1 MLSLAYT
8 AAMLGIEG
16 YVVRVEADSAAG
28 TPGFSIIGLP
38 DRALG
43 EARERVRAAIVNSG
57 FAYPAGRLLV
67 NLSPADVRKAGPAFD
82 LAIALALMGI
92 DEQLEGAALQTFI
105 VLGELAL
112 DGRLQPVSG
121 ILPMV
126 LGARSAGFSKLI
138 VPLRNGDEAALVS
151 GIELYAI
158 DSLRSALAVVM
169 GCGAKWRR
177 RTAPPVLEANDEAVH
192 GDLADV
198 RGQLAA
204 KRALEIAAAG
214 GHNLLLV
221 GPPGCG
227 KTMLARRLPSILPPM
242 SLSEALEV
250 TKIYSVAGLL
260 LGRPGVVRARPFRFP
275 HHTIS
280 QTALVG
286 GGAFVKPGEI
296 SLAHHGVL
304 FLDELPEFNR
314 SAIEIMRQ
322 PLEDGTVTVAR
333 AAGTFTYPARFQ
345 LVASMNPCPCGYRGT
360 RGAECRCDDA
370 MVAKYVGKLSG
381 PLLDRI
387 DLQIE
392 LARVP
397 FDDMVRYDG
406 GECSANIRQRV
417 VAAREVQQKRF
428 SATTLTCN
436 AEVPGNAMRRYCPL
450 DEAAMRLLAQ
460 ASAKRQFSARA
471 IDRIARVAR
480 TIADL
485 GDSAT
490 IGAEHVAEAIQ
501 YRSLERLAYGAGTS
515 NWGIASP
522 SRNAG
527 SSPGENCRPAQNA
540 PNSPYRALAS
550 SKRIS

>member
-1 MLSLAYT
+1 MLSLSFS

-28 TPGFSIIGLP
+28 TPAFVIIGLP

-43 EARERVRAAIVNSG
+43 EARERVRAAILNSG

-67 NLSPADVRKAGPAFD
+67 NLSPADVRKGGPAFD

-92 DEQLEGAALQTFI
+92 DEQIDRHAMQQFI
-105 VLGELAL
+105 ALGELAL
-112 DGRLQPVSG
+112 DGKLQPVSG

-126 LGARSAGFSKLI
+126 LGARNSGFTKLI
-138 VPLRNGDEAALVS
+138 VPTFNAEEAALVG

-158 DSLRSALAVVM
+158 DSLQSAVAVIE
-169 GCGAKWRR
+169 GHGAKWRR
-177 RTAPPVLEANDEAVH
+177 RTTAPSVEMPDEMAH

-198 RGQLAA
+198 RGQVGA

-227 KTMLARRLPSILPPM
+227 KTMLARRLPSILPAM
-242 SLSEALEV
+242 SLDEALEV

-260 LGRPGVVRARPFRFP
+260 LRRAGIVRARPFRFP

-286 GGAFVKPGEI
+286 GGALAKPGEI

-304 FLDELPEFNR
+304 FLDELPEFTR
-314 SAIEIMRQ
+314 SAIEVMRQ
-322 PLEDGTVTVAR
+322 PLEEGTVTIAR

-360 RGAECRCDDA
+360 RSVECRCDDA
-370 MVAKYVGKLSG
+370 MVAKYVSKLSG

-392 LARVP
+392 IARVP

-406 GECSANIRQRV
+406 GEHSFTIRQRV
-417 VAAREVQQKRF
+417 VAARDRQCERF
-428 SATTLTCN
+428 GGTSFACN
-436 AEVPGNAMRRYCPL
+436 AEIPGNAMRRYCSL
-450 DEAAMRLLAQ
+450 DEAAMRLLAH

-471 IDRIARVAR
+471 LDRISRVAR

-485 GDSAT
+485 GGE
-490 IGAEHVAEAIQ
+490 GAIRPEHVAEAIQ
-501 YRSLERLAYGAGTS
+501 YRSLERLGA
-515 NWGIASP
+515 A
-522 SRNAG
+522 A
-527 SSPGENCRPAQNA
+527 
-540 PNSPYRALAS
+540 
-550 SKRIS
+550 